1 MDAEGEWRWSY
12 VDRTGARRSRPDEP
26 EPQCEN
32 DDIVWEVSVSSTWVA
47 VLEEGVLKMETM
59 EIFVHSILVPGRLE
73 SLVDSTGLPGKVV
86 QILQVSLDE
95 ATTPISARMLVWE
108 KHVDAQDDRLIADRE
123 RDGGYDRYF

>member
-1 MDAEGEWRWSY
+1 M
-12 VDRTGARRSRPDEP
+12 P

-32 DDIVWEVSVSSTWVA
+32 DDIVWEVSVTSTWVA

-86 QILQVSLDE
+86 QTLQVSLDE
-95 ATTPISARMLVWE
+95 ATTPPL
-108 KHVDAQDDRLIADRE
+108 H
-123 RDGGYDRYF
+123 G